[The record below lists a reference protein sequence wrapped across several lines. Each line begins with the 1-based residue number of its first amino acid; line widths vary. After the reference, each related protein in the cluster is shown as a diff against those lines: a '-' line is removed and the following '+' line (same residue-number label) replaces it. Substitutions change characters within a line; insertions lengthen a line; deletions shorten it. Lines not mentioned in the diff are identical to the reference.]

1 METFFGG
8 RSKEHGG
15 CTQRSKGAKN
25 ATAFFCVARAAT
37 PRTPRETDARLVSRS
52 DRREAKNTAVS
63 RKEAKEQKTQQLS
76 SALRAATPRTPRETD
91 ARLVSRSDRR
101 EAKNTAV

>member
-25 ATAFFCVARAAT
+25 ATAIFCVVCAAT

-63 RKEAKEQKTQQLS
+63 RKEAKEQRPRQLS
-76 SALRAATPRTPRETD
+76 SALRPAATLCTPRETF
-91 ARLVSRSDRR
+91 SDLSLLR
-101 EAKNTAV
+101 